1 MGFSGALESARR
13 ELFYPRNPR
22 NPRQILYG
30 SGSSGLG
37 NPRFL
42 FQARSPGL
50 GRHQK
55 LEEIEKELGVKFRRV
70 FETEKKLA
78 EF

>member
-22 NPRQILYG
+22 QILYG

-37 NPRFL
+37 FYIKEKLKKVRGERERRNNRKILSFL
-42 FQARSPGL
+42 QPPA
-50 GRHQK
+50 
-55 LEEIEKELGVKFRRV
+55 
-70 FETEKKLA
+70 
-78 EF
+78 